1 MTIKVLLAD
10 DHQLV
15 REGIKLV
22 LDREEGVRVV
32 GEASTGDAA
41 VEATGRVRPDLVIMD
56 IKMPGMNGIL
66 ATRRIRPGSSI
77 FSGRCVPPRCVSPH
91 RPESTQG
98 PFR

>member
-41 VEATGRVRPDLVIMD
+41 VEATG
-56 IKMPGMNGIL
+56 
-66 ATRRIRPGSSI
+66 
-77 FSGRCVPPRCVSPH
+77 
-91 RPESTQG
+91 
-98 PFR
+98 